1 MKKASIATLLILL
14 LSATNP
20 FQAQAT
26 FPGKNIVFW
35 DLGQSDEQKNNDL
48 VEAYDLAK
56 KNNYE
61 QAIKIIEQKIKT
73 SPKLTTLHVMKGLI
87 LNEMRM
93 YIPATRAL
101 NDAQMIEGRHPGIHY
116 GFCEVYRN
124 LGMSD
129 LSLQACRVA
138 EEMHR
143 LSPEAHYEYA
153 QTLIATGEMKLANKS
168 LSAAAELNPNNTQYH
183 YQRGMNFYYL
193 NQYDAAE
200 NSFLKALSID
210 VNDVDSS
217 YQLAYIYAA
226 RKKEKLAKQQIEK
239 VLQIQKEHPKI
250 QSAKLLLEYVRK
262 NALDKLPLK
271 IIPHDYHVG
280 RSKSHYKSGNF
291 GLALI
296 EIETAAKLKPN
307 NLQTKEILIG
317 LSGFLLR
324 INMTEKAVKQ
334 MISIAGE
341 TDIITAK
348 GYQELG
354 DIEVLKGNLPEART
368 YYEKVLK
375 LSDPNGIARQ
385 TLDELPEQVAPNTTP
400 LQQTEVFIHP
410 SIALNR
416 KGELFAQYKMYKRAI
431 AIYSLASRIRPNHL
445 PTMLNTATA
454 YYNSENFGKSIS
466 ILERLLLSHPNHE
479 NILVHRI
486 LLAQA
491 YVKSNNRGKSL
502 KNIAIA
508 IKINPAVKTSI
519 RANPAFEILRDMN
532 EYKKLTQ

>member
-1 MKKASIATLLILL
+1 MKKVLFTSLLILL
-14 LSATNP
+14 LSAANP

-35 DLGQSDEQKNNDL
+35 DLEQSDEQKDNTL
-48 VEAYDLAK
+48 IEAYDLAK
-56 KNNYE
+56 KNNYG
-61 QAIKIIEQKIKT
+61 QALKIIEQKIQT
-73 SPKLTTLHVMKGLI
+73 SQKLTTLHVMKGLI
-87 LNEMRM
+87 LNELRM
-93 YIPATRAL
+93 YIPAVRAL

-226 RKKEKLAKQQIEK
+226 QKKENLAKQQIEK

>member
-1 MKKASIATLLILL
+1 MKKVSIATLLILL

-61 QAIKIIEQKIKT
+61 QAIKIIEQKIQT

-226 RKKEKLAKQQIEK
+226 QKKENLAKQQIEK

-296 EIETAAKLKPN
+296 EIETAAKIKPN

-431 AIYSLASRIRPNHL
+431 AIYSLASKIRPNHL

>member
-61 QAIKIIEQKIKT
+61 QAIKIIEQKIQT

-153 QTLIATGEMKLANKS
+153 QTLMATGEMKLANKS

-324 INMTEKAVKQ
+324 IAMTEKAVKQ

>member
-1 MKKASIATLLILL
+1 MKKVLSTFLIIFL
-14 LSATNP
+14 LSATSP
-20 FQAQAT
+20 FLAEAT
-26 FPGKNIVFW
+26 FPGKNIVFGKP
-35 DLGQSDEQKNNDL
+35 GQSTEHKNEALIKVYNLATQKN
-48 VEAYDLAK
+48 YK
-56 KNNYE
+56 
-61 QAIKIIEQKIKT
+61 QALTLIEQNIRV
-73 SPKLTTLHVMKGLI
+73 SPKLATLYVMKALV
-87 LNEMRM
+87 LNETGE
-93 YIPATRAL
+93 YLLANRAL
-101 NDAQMIEGRHPGIHY
+101 NKGLSFEARHPGIQY
-116 GFCEVYRN
+116 GFCQVYRN
-124 LGMSD
+124 LGMPD
-129 LSLQACRVA
+129 LSLQACRIA
-138 EEMHR
+138 EEMHI
-143 LSPEAHYEYA
+143 LAPEAHYEYA

-210 VNDVDSS
+210 LNDVDSS

-226 RKKEKLAKQQIEK
+226 QKKEKLAKQQIEK

>member
-1 MKKASIATLLILL
+1 MKKVLSTFIIIFL
-14 LSATNP
+14 LSATSP
-20 FQAQAT
+20 FLAEAT
-26 FPGKNIVFW
+26 FPGKNIVFGKP
-35 DLGQSDEQKNNDL
+35 GQSTEHKNEALIKVYNLATQKN
-48 VEAYDLAK
+48 YK
-56 KNNYE
+56 
-61 QAIKIIEQKIKT
+61 QALTLIEQNIRV
-73 SPKLTTLHVMKGLI
+73 SPKLATLYVMKGLV
-87 LNEMRM
+87 LNETGE
-93 YIPATRAL
+93 YLLANRAL
-101 NDAQMIEGRHPGIHY
+101 NKGLSFETRHPGIQY

-124 LGMSD
+124 LGMSEP
-129 LSLQACRVA
+129 SLQACRIA
-138 EEMHR
+138 EEMHMR
-143 LSPEAHYEYA
+143 SPEAHYEYA
-153 QTLIATGEMKLANKS
+153 QTLIATGEMGLANKS
-168 LSAAAELNPNNTQYH
+168 LSTAAELDSNNAKYH
-183 YQRGMNFYYL
+183 YQKGMNFYYL

-200 NSFLKALSID
+200 DSFLKALSID
-210 VNDVDSS
+210 TTDVDSA

-226 RKKEKLAKQQIEK
+226 RKKENLAKQQIEK

-431 AIYSLASRIRPNHL
+431 AIYSLASRIKPNHL
-445 PTMLNTATA
+445 PTMFNTATA
-454 YYNSENFGKSIS
+454 YYNSKNFGKSI
-466 ILERLLLSHPNHE
+466 
-479 NILVHRI
+479 
-486 LLAQA
+486 
-491 YVKSNNRGKSL
+491 
-502 KNIAIA
+502 
-508 IKINPAVKTSI
+508 I
-519 RANPAFEILRDMN
+519 R
-532 EYKKLTQ
+532 

>member
-1 MKKASIATLLILL
+1 
-14 LSATNP
+14 
-20 FQAQAT
+20 
-26 FPGKNIVFW
+26 
-35 DLGQSDEQKNNDL
+35 
-48 VEAYDLAK
+48 
-56 KNNYE
+56 
-61 QAIKIIEQKIKT
+61 
-73 SPKLTTLHVMKGLI
+73 
-87 LNEMRM
+87 
-93 YIPATRAL
+93 
-101 NDAQMIEGRHPGIHY
+101 
-116 GFCEVYRN
+116 
-124 LGMSD
+124 MSN

-210 VNDVDSS
+210 LNDVDSS

-226 RKKEKLAKQQIEK
+226 QKKETFAKQQIEK

-250 QSAKLLLEYVRK
+250 QSAKLLLEYVRE

-341 TDIITAK
+341 TAIITAK

-385 TLDELPEQVAPNTTP
+385 TLDELPEQVTPNTTP
-400 LQQTEVFIHP
+400 LQQTEIFIHP

>member
-61 QAIKIIEQKIKT
+61 QAIKIIEQKIQT
-73 SPKLTTLHVMKGLI
+73 SPKLTPLHVMKGLI

-226 RKKEKLAKQQIEK
+226 RKKENLAKQQIEK

-385 TLDELPEQVAPNTTP
+385 TLEELPEQVAPNTTP

-445 PTMLNTATA
+445 PTILNTATV

>member
-61 QAIKIIEQKIKT
+61 QAIKIIEQKIQT
-73 SPKLTTLHVMKGLI
+73 SPKITTLHVMKGLI

-93 YIPATRAL
+93 YIPAARAL
-101 NDAQMIEGRHPGIHY
+101 NDAQMIEDRHPGIHY

-153 QTLIATGEMKLANKS
+153 QTLMATGEMKLANKS

-226 RKKEKLAKQQIEK
+226 QKKEKLAKQQIEK

>member
-1 MKKASIATLLILL
+1 MKKVLSTVLIIFLP
-14 LSATNP
+14 SAISP
-20 FQAQAT
+20 FLAEAT
-26 FPGKNIVFW
+26 FPGENIVFGKP
-35 DLGQSDEQKNNDL
+35 GQSNEHKNEALIKVYNLATQKN
-48 VEAYDLAK
+48 YK
-56 KNNYE
+56 
-61 QAIKIIEQKIKT
+61 QALTLIEQNIRV
-73 SPKLTTLHVMKGLI
+73 SPKLATLYVMKGLV
-87 LNEMRM
+87 LNETGE
-93 YIPATRAL
+93 YLLANRAL
-101 NDAQMIEGRHPGIHY
+101 NKGLSLEARHPGIHY
-116 GFCEVYRN
+116 GFCGIYRN

-183 YQRGMNFYYL
+183 NQRGMNFYYL

-226 RKKEKLAKQQIEK
+226 QKKENLAKQQIEK

-385 TLDELPEQVAPNTTP
+385 SLDELPEQVAPNTTP

-410 SIALNR
+410 SVALNR

>member
-1 MKKASIATLLILL
+1 MKKVLFTSLLILL
-14 LSATNP
+14 LSAANP
-20 FQAQAT
+20 LQAQAT

-35 DLGQSDEQKNNDL
+35 DLEQSDEQNNTEL

-56 KNNYE
+56 KNKHE
-61 QAIKIIEQKIKT
+61 QALKVIEKRIQE
-73 SPKLTTLHVMKGLI
+73 SPKSTTLHVMKGLI
-87 LNEMRM
+87 LNEMHM
-93 YIPATRAL
+93 YISAVRTL
-101 NDAQMIEGRHPGIHY
+101 NDAQLIESRHPGIHY

-124 LGMSD
+124 LGMSH
-129 LSLQACRVA
+129 LSLHACRIA
-138 EEMHR
+138 EEIHH
-143 LSPEAHYEYA
+143 LSPEAHYEHA
-153 QTLIATGEMKLANKS
+153 QTLIATGEMTLANKS
-168 LSAAAELNPNNTQYH
+168 LATAAELDPNNAQYY
-183 YQRGMNFYYL
+183 YQIGMNFYYL
-193 NQYDAAE
+193 NQYEAAE
-200 NSFLKALSID
+200 NAFLKALSID
-210 VNDVDSS
+210 TTDVDSA

-226 RKKEKLAKQQIEK
+226 QKKATLANQQIVK

-250 QSAKLLLEYVRK
+250 QSAKLLLEYVKK

-280 RSKSHYKSGNF
+280 RSKSYYQSGDY

-296 EIETAAKLKPN
+296 EIETAVKLKPN
-307 NLQTKEILIG
+307 DLQTKEILIG
-317 LSGFLLR
+317 LTSFLLR
-324 INMTEKAVKQ
+324 VNTTEKTIKE

-354 DIEVLKGNLPEART
+354 DIEVLRGNLSEART

-375 LSDPNGIARQ
+375 LSDPNGIARR

-400 LQQTEVFIHP
+400 LLETEVFINP
-410 SIALNR
+410 SVALNR

-454 YYNSENFGKSIS
+454 YYNSENYGKAIA
-466 ILERLLLSHPNHE
+466 ILERLLLSHPHHE
-479 NILVHRI
+479 DILAHRI

-491 YVKSNNRGKSL
+491 YVKSNNRGKGL

-508 IKINPAVKTSI
+508 IKMNPAVKASI
-519 RANPAFEILRDMN
+519 RTNPAFEVLREIN
-532 EYKKLTQ
+532 EYKELTQ

>member
-61 QAIKIIEQKIKT
+61 QAIKIIEQKIQT

-226 RKKEKLAKQQIEK
+226 QKKEKLAKQQIEK

>member
-61 QAIKIIEQKIKT
+61 QAIKIIEQKIQT

-445 PTMLNTATA
+445 PTMLNTATV
-454 YYNSENFGKSIS
+454 YYDSENFGKSIS

-491 YVKSNNRGKSL
+491 YAKSNNRGKSL

>member
-1 MKKASIATLLILL
+1 MKKVLFTVPIIFL
-14 LSATNP
+14 LSAINP
-20 FQAQAT
+20 FLAQAT
-26 FPGKNIVFW
+26 FPGESIVFGNR
-35 DLGQSDEQKNNDL
+35 DQSNEQSDEAL
-48 VEAYDLAK
+48 
-56 KNNYE
+56 
-61 QAIKIIEQKIKT
+61 IKIFNLATKKDYQQALTLIEQKLQSTPRIA
-73 SPKLTTLHVMKGLI
+73 TLHVMKGLV
-87 LNEMRM
+87 LNEIGE
-93 YIPATRAL
+93 YLHANRAL
-101 NDAQMIEGRHPGIHY
+101 NTGLSIEARHPGIQY
-116 GFCEVYRN
+116 GFCGIYRN

-445 PTMLNTATA
+445 PTMLNTATV

-491 YVKSNNRGKSL
+491 YAKSNNRGKSL

-508 IKINPAVKTSI
+508 IKITPAVKTSI

>member
-1 MKKASIATLLILL
+1 MKKVLFTSLLILL
-14 LSATNP
+14 LSAANP

-35 DLGQSDEQKNNDL
+35 DLEQSDEQKDNTL
-48 VEAYDLAK
+48 IEAYDLAK

-61 QAIKIIEQKIKT
+61 QALKVIDKKIQE
-73 SPKLTTLHVMKGLI
+73 SPKSTTLHVMKGLI
-87 LNEMRM
+87 LNELRM
-93 YIPATRAL
+93 YIPAVRTL
-101 NDAQMIEGRHPGIHY
+101 NDAQLIESRHPGIHY

-129 LSLQACRVA
+129 LSLQACRIA
-138 EEMHR
+138 EEIHR
-143 LSPEAHYEYA
+143 LSPEAHYEHA
-153 QTLIATGEMKLANKS
+153 QTLIATGEMRLANKS
-168 LSAAAELNPNNTQYH
+168 LSAAAELDPNNAQYH

-193 NQYDAAE
+193 NQYEAAE
-200 NSFLKALSID
+200 NAFLKALSID
-210 VNDVDSS
+210 TTDVDSA

-226 RKKEKLAKQQIEK
+226 QKKATLANQQIVK

-250 QSAKLLLEYVRK
+250 QSAKLLLEYVKK

-280 RSKSHYKSGNF
+280 RSKSYYQSGDY

-307 NLQTKEILIG
+307 DLQTKEILIG
-317 LSGFLLR
+317 LTSFLLR
-324 INMTEKAVKQ
+324 VNTTEKTIKE

-354 DIEVLKGNLPEART
+354 DIEVLRGNLSKART

-375 LSDPNGIARQ
+375 LSDPNGIARR
-385 TLDELPEQVAPNTTP
+385 TLEELPEKVVSNTTP
-400 LQQTEVFIHP
+400 LLPAEVFINP
-410 SIALNR
+410 SVALNR

-454 YYNSENFGKSIS
+454 YYNSENYGKAIS
-466 ILERLLLSHPNHE
+466 ILERLLLSHPHHE
-479 NILVHRI
+479 DILAHRI

-491 YVKSNNRGKSL
+491 YVKSNNRGKGL

-508 IKINPAVKTSI
+508 IKMNPAVKASI
-519 RANPAFEILRDMN
+519 RTNPAFEVLREIN
-532 EYKKLTQ
+532 EYKELTQ